1 MNELRLLVE
10 RAQTGDCTAYNHLI
24 QRFQKMAVA
33 YGYAKLGDRSL
44 AEDVA
49 QEAFLYAYRTL
60 DQLREPAAFPGWFR
74 RVVQGQ
80 INRYQRQQQ
89 MRFVAL
95 EDADSLLVNR
105 TSLAATLEAYEEELE
120 VLAAIEAL
128 PEPQR
133 TVIALFYIGEYSQQ
147 AISAF
152 LEIPVTTVKT
162 RLHYARRR
170 LKETLSAERVI
181 TNRIR
186 NLVQENLAG
195 QAITTRVMRLFKAII
210 EDDVD
215 TAQTILSADPT
226 LAHARGLEW
235 SDFWHG
241 EVAAI
246 HLAVIH
252 RRKAMVDLLL
262 AYGANIHERQIANFT
277 VLHFAANMALAG
289 VISAAEGDEWF
300 AFLVARGAK
309 PDIGVYFWRNEP
321 KQVRAL
327 LAADPTQANA
337 IGVQHATPLC
347 YVMDIHM
354 AQLLLD
360 YGADPFFPLENS
372 WCKEYGADTPMRWAA
387 SRPERP
393 DFFRFLLNY
402 TGTPIDIHL
411 ACALGDVAEVKQSL
425 AADPTLLE
433 ARTGATHVLLSDLTP
448 LHVAALYR
456 QATIAQL
463 LLERGANPNVT
474 TASVHKMTPLHLAV
488 MYSAGDEDE
497 IRVDVPQLLLTYGAD
512 LTLRDSARQMTPL
525 EWAERMYMCDEKDR
539 KAVAKLLREYAG

>member
-10 RAQTGDCTAYNHLI
+10 RAQTGDRTAYNHLI

-80 INRYQRQQQ
+80 INRHQRQRQP
-89 MRFVAL
+89 RFVAL
-95 EDADSLLVNR
+95 EDADALIINR
-105 TSLAATLEAYEEELE
+105 TSPVATLEAQEEEQE
-120 VLAAIEAL
+120 VLAAIDGL
-128 PEPQR
+128 PAAQR
-133 TVIALFYIGEYSQQ
+133 TVIAMFYIGEYSQQ

-152 LEIPVTTVKT
+152 LEIPVATVKT
-162 RLHYARRR
+162 RLHYARLR
-170 LKETLSAERVI
+170 LKEHLTAEQV
-181 TNRIR
+181 TSNRLR
-186 NLVQENLAG
+186 TLVQEKLAG

-210 EDDVD
+210 EDDIA
-215 TAQTILSADPT
+215 TAQMLLAADPT

-262 AYGANIHERQIANFT
+262 VYGANIHERQIANFT

-321 KQVRAL
+321 EQVRAL

-402 TGTPIDIHL
+402 TGTPIDVHL
-411 ACALGDVAEVKQSL
+411 ACALGDAAEVKRL
-425 AADPTLLE
+425 LDANPTLLE
-433 ARTGATHVLLSDLTP
+433 AHTGATHVLLSDLTP

-456 QATIAQL
+456 QAAIAQL
-463 LLERGANPNVT
+463 LLERGANPNAT
-474 TASVHKMTPLHLAV
+474 TASIPHMTPLHLAV

-497 IRVDVPQLLLTYGAD
+497 IRVDVPQLLLAYGAD
-512 LTLRDSARQMTPL
+512 VTLRDSARRMTPL
-525 EWAERMYMCDEKDR
+525 EWAEGKYMADEKGR
-539 KAVAKLLREYAG
+539 TAVAKLLREYS

>member
-1 MNELRLLVE
+1 MNDIRVLVE
-10 RAQTGDCTAYNHLI
+10 RAQNGDRTAYNHLI

-80 INRYQRQQQ
+80 INRHQRRQQPH
-89 MRFVAL
+89 FVTL
-95 EDADSLLVNR
+95 ETADMLSINR
-105 TSLAATLEAYEEELE
+105 TSPAATLEAHEEEQE
-120 VLAAIEAL
+120 VLAAIDNL
-128 PEPQR
+128 PEAQR

-147 AISAF
+147 AISAA
-152 LEIPVTTVKT
+152 K
-162 RLHYARRR
+162 
-170 LKETLSAERVI
+170 
-181 TNRIR
+181 
-186 NLVQENLAG
+186 
-195 QAITTRVMRLFKAII
+195 
-210 EDDVD
+210 
-215 TAQTILSADPT
+215 
-226 LAHARGLEW
+226 
-235 SDFWHG
+235 
-241 EVAAI
+241 
-246 HLAVIH
+246 
-252 RRKAMVDLLL
+252 
-262 AYGANIHERQIANFT
+262 
-277 VLHFAANMALAG
+277 
-289 VISAAEGDEWF
+289 GDEWF

-321 KQVRAL
+321 EQVRAL

-337 IGVQHATPLC
+337 IGVQNATPLC
-347 YVMDIHM
+347 SVMDISM

-360 YGADPFFPLENS
+360 YGADPFFPLENT

-411 ACALGDVAEVKQSL
+411 ACALGDVAEVKQYL
-425 AADPTLLE
+425 AAEPPLLE

-448 LHVAALYR
+448 LHVTALYR
-456 QATIAQL
+456 QAAIAKL
-463 LLERGANPNVT
+463 LLERGANPNAT

-497 IRVDVPQLLLTYGAD
+497 IRVDVPQLLLAYEAD
-512 LTLRDSARQMTPL
+512 LTLRDSVRQMTPL
-525 EWAERMYMCDEKDR
+525 EWAEGKYMADEKGR
-539 KAVAKLLREYAG
+539 TAVAKLLREYS

>member
-1 MNELRLLVE
+1 MNELRLLVQ
-10 RAQTGDCTAYNHLI
+10 RAQNGDRTAYNHLI

-33 YGYAKLGDRSL
+33 YSYAKLGDRSL

-49 QEAFLYAYRTL
+49 QEAFLSAYRTL

-80 INRYQRQQQ
+80 INRHQRQQQ
-89 MRFVAL
+89 PHFV
-95 EDADSLLVNR
+95 V
-105 TSLAATLEAYEEELE
+105 LEAANQIVNHSSPIAMLEAQEDQQE
-120 VLAAIEAL
+120 VLAAIDAL
-128 PEPQR
+128 PAAHR
-133 TVIALFYIGEYSQQ
+133 TVITLFYIGEYSQQ

-152 LEIPVTTVKT
+152 LEIPVATVKT
-162 RLHYARRR
+162 RLHYARLR
-170 LKETLSAERVI
+170 LKERLTAEQV
-181 TNRIR
+181 TTKWLR
-186 NLVQENLAG
+186 NVVQENLTE

-210 EDDVD
+210 EDDLA
-215 TAQTILSADPT
+215 TAHALLTADPT

-262 AYGANIHERQIANFT
+262 AYGANINEREGANFT

-289 VISAAEGDEWF
+289 VISTAEGDEWF
-300 AFLVARGAK
+300 AFLVERGAK
-309 PDIGVYFWRNEP
+309 PDIGVYFWRNELE
-321 KQVRAL
+321 QVRAL
-327 LAADPTQANA
+327 LAAEPTQANQ
-337 IGVQHATPLC
+337 IGVQNATPLC
-347 YVMDIHM
+347 YVMDIRM

-360 YGADPFFPLENS
+360 YGADPFLALENT

-411 ACALGDVAEVKQSL
+411 ACALGDAAEVKRFL
-425 AADPTLLE
+425 AADPLLLE
-433 ARTGATHVLLSDLTP
+433 ALTGATHVLLSDLTP

-456 QATIAQL
+456 QAAIAKL
-463 LLERGANPNVT
+463 LLERGAKPNVT

-497 IRVDVPQLLLTYGAD
+497 IRVDVPQLLLAYGAD
-512 LTLRDSARQMTPL
+512 VTLRDSVRQMTPL
-525 EWAERMYMCDEKDR
+525 EWAEGKYMADEKGR
-539 KAVAKLLREYAG
+539 AAVVTLLRAHSA

>member
-10 RAQTGDCTAYNHLI
+10 RAQTGDRTAYNHLI

-60 DQLREPAAFPGWFR
+60 HQLREPAAFPGWFR

-80 INRYQRQQQ
+80 INRHQRQRQPH
-89 MRFVAL
+89 FVAL
-95 EDADSLLVNR
+95 EAADELMVHR
-105 TSLAATLEAYEEELE
+105 TSPAASWEAQEEAQE
-120 VLAAIEAL
+120 VLAAIDAL
-128 PEPQR
+128 PEAQR

-152 LEIPVTTVKT
+152 LEIPVATVKT
-162 RLHYARRR
+162 RLHYARLR
-170 LKETLSAERVI
+170 LKERLAAEQV
-181 TNRIR
+181 TSNRLHT
-186 NLVQENLAG
+186 LVQENLAG

-210 EDDVD
+210 EDDIA
-215 TAQTILSADPT
+215 TAQMLLAADPT

-289 VISAAEGDEWF
+289 VISAAEGMIGLLSW
-300 AFLVARGAK
+300 LRGAK

-321 KQVRAL
+321 EQVRAL

-337 IGVQHATPLC
+337 IGVQNATPLC
-347 YVMDIHM
+347 YVMDIRM

-360 YGADPFFPLENS
+360 YGADPFFPLENT
-372 WCKEYGADTPMRWAA
+372 WCKEYGADTPMRWSA

-425 AADPTLLE
+425 AADPPLLE

-456 QATIAQL
+456 QAAIAKL
-463 LLERGANPNVT
+463 LLEQGANPNVT
-474 TASVHKMTPLHLAV
+474 TASIHHMTPLHLAV

-497 IRVDVPQLLLTYGAD
+497 IRVDVPQLLLAYGAD
-512 LTLRDSARQMTPL
+512 LTLCDSVRRLTPL
-525 EWAERMYMCDEKDR
+525 EWAEGKYMADEKGR
-539 KAVAKLLREYAG
+539 TAVAKLLREYS

>member
-1 MNELRLLVE
+1 MNDVRVLVE
-10 RAQTGDCTAYNHLI
+10 RAQNGDRTAYNHLI

-80 INRYQRQQQ
+80 INRHQRRQQPH
-89 MRFVAL
+89 FVTLEAADAL
-95 EDADSLLVNR
+95 IVNR
-105 TSLAATLEAYEEELE
+105 TSPATTLEAQEEERE
-120 VLAAIEAL
+120 VLAAIDAL
-128 PEPQR
+128 PEAQR

-152 LEIPVTTVKT
+152 LEIPIATVKT
-162 RLHYARRR
+162 RLHYARLR
-170 LKETLSAERVI
+170 LKERLTVEQVT
-181 TNRIR
+181 TNRLR
-186 NLVQENLAG
+186 TLVQENLAG

-210 EDDVD
+210 EDDVA
-215 TAQTILSADPT
+215 TAQALLAADPS

-262 AYGANIHERQIANFT
+262 AYGANINERETANFT

-289 VISAAEGDEWF
+289 VISAAEGDDWF

-321 KQVRAL
+321 EQVRAL

-347 YVMDIHM
+347 YVMTISM

-360 YGADPFFPLENS
+360 YGADPFFPLENAL
-372 WCKEYGADTPMRWAA
+372 CKEYGADTPMRWAA

-393 DFFRFLLNY
+393 EFFRFLLDY
-402 TGTPIDIHL
+402 TATPIDIHL
-411 ACALGDVAEVKQSL
+411 ACALGDVAEVQRL
-425 AADPTLLE
+425 LIADPTLLE
-433 ARTGATHVLLSDLTP
+433 ARTGANHVLLPDFTP
-448 LHVAALYR
+448 LHVAARYR
-456 QATIAQL
+456 QPVIAKL

-474 TASVHKMTPLHLAV
+474 TASVKDMTPLHLAV
-488 MYSAGDEDE
+488 KYSAGDEDE
-497 IRVDVPQLLLTYGAD
+497 IRTDVPHLLLAYGAD
-512 LTLRDSARQMTPL
+512 RTLRDSMRQLTAL
-525 EWAERMYMCDEKDR
+525 EWAERMYLCDEKER
-539 KAVAKLLREYAG
+539 TAVAKLLREHGS

>member
-10 RAQTGDCTAYNHLI
+10 RAQTGDRTAYNHLL

-33 YGYAKLGDRSL
+33 YSYAKLGDRSL

-80 INRYQRQQQ
+80 INRHQRQQQ
-89 MRFVAL
+89 PHFVAL
-95 EDADSLLVNR
+95 DAADELMVHR
-105 TSLAATLEAYEEELE
+105 TSPAASWEAQEEAQE
-120 VLAAIEAL
+120 VLAAIDAL

-152 LEIPVTTVKT
+152 LEIPVATVKT
-162 RLHYARRR
+162 RLHYARLR
-170 LKETLSAERVI
+170 LKERLAAEQV
-181 TNRIR
+181 TSNRLR
-186 NLVQENLAG
+186 TLVQADLAG
-195 QAITTRVMRLFKAII
+195 QAVTTRVMRLFKAII
-210 EDDVD
+210 EDDIATV
-215 TAQTILSADPT
+215 QTLLAADPT

-262 AYGANIHERQIANFT
+262 TYGANIHERQVANFT

-321 KQVRAL
+321 EQVRAL

-337 IGVQHATPLC
+337 IGVQNATPLC
-347 YVMDIHM
+347 YVMDISM

-360 YGADPFFPLENS
+360 YGADPFFPLENT

-411 ACALGDVAEVKQSL
+411 ACALGDVAEVKQYL
-425 AADPTLLE
+425 AAEPPLLE

-448 LHVAALYR
+448 LHITALYR
-456 QATIAQL
+456 QAAIAKL
-463 LLERGANPNVT
+463 LLERGANPNAT
-474 TASVHKMTPLHLAV
+474 TASVHHMTPLHLAV

-512 LTLRDSARQMTPL
+512 LTLRDSVRQMTPL
-525 EWAERMYMCDEKDR
+525 EWAEGKYMADEKGR
-539 KAVAKLLREYAG
+539 TAVAKLLREYS